1 MYLSMNS
8 HLKSCWEVWRFQKQ
22 WKYEIAKRVSRMSFA
37 PVASSVGLSEK
48 LQWQNLEVSVVHLK
62 SKSNRIFS
70 GTLQN
75 GSEWHQDCL
84 AHLLKLLCQLG
95 VPLEDRHSLELF
107 DSFGIASLL
116 PNITKSKRR
125 RYTKQ
130 EKLVIPCLNQVRKIC
145 RWR

>member
-1 MYLSMNS
+1 MRKGENDFCFFYAI
-8 HLKSCWEVWRFQKQ
+8 KKT
-22 WKYEIAKRVSRMSFA
+22 
-37 PVASSVGLSEK
+37 
-48 LQWQNLEVSVVHLK
+48 
-62 SKSNRIFS
+62 

-107 DSFGIASLL
+107 DSFGIATLL

-125 RYTKQ
+125 RCNKQ
-130 EKLVIPCLNQVRKIC
+130 EKLVIPCLNQVRID
-145 RWR
+145 RISYL